1 MSQKKSFCLVPP
13 RTSGYGRY
21 RQAAGAMLDDYA
33 ARETKWQSYEKV
45 GDRRAVA
52 VTSGP
57 VPPVEMLWRSDKNR
71 FEAVTHPSGTERF
84 YGAGGEEMATSSLHE
99 PMECRDAPAERL
111 EQIPRRPGRE

>member
-1 MSQKKSFCLVPP
+1 LWPYWEVHRVIREPSTLLKEACCGNLGDVIPRMRSCTRFSAAARGVVDSSCPQKKSFCLVPP

-45 GDRRAVA
+45 GDRRAAA

-57 VPPVEMLWRSDKNR
+57 VPPVEM
-71 FEAVTHPSGTERF
+71 V
-84 YGAGGEEMATSSLHE
+84 
-99 PMECRDAPAERL
+99 AP
-111 EQIPRRPGRE
+111 PG

>member
-1 MSQKKSFCLVPP
+1 
-13 RTSGYGRY
+13 
-21 RQAAGAMLDDYA
+21 MLDDYA

-71 FEAVTHPSGTERF
+71 FEAVTHPSGTESSNPLPSTGESATNRA
-84 YGAGGEEMATSSLHE
+84 AGDDLRATDARYSASSI
-99 PMECRDAPAERL
+99 L
-111 EQIPRRPGRE
+111 ENMKS